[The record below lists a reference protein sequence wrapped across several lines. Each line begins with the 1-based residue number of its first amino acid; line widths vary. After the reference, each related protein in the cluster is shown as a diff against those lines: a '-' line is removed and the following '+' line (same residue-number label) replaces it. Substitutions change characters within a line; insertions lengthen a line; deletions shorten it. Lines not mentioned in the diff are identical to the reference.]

1 MTENR
6 KLPQR
11 DLRVSQTEMHKAI
24 TSFIV
29 LNTKQRHEE
38 IKMISLM
45 YYFEGYAGPSGLIV
59 SL

>member
-1 MTENR
+1 MTEKR

-29 LNTKQRHEE
+29 LNTKQKHEE
-38 IKMISLM
+38 IKMIYVL
-45 YYFEGYAGPSGLIV
+45 L
-59 SL
+59 